1 MSEDQRIVFMELM
14 AESLRISN
22 RPNLFNWLQG
32 NFQYL
37 LNHEIMIFGVKLEND
52 DDYSFEYSASTRYFK
67 DTHFN
72 ESVKKADGVIHR
84 AVKRWNDIRLPLF
97 YCNTLDAADYSKFSV
112 QRIDESI
119 MQTTELKN
127 FVVHGF
133 GDDYSKV
140 STLVVFARIS
150 GKLNAIHA
158 QFLELIMPHLHCAL
172 VRIIT
177 TKANYTIQPNKSSKK
192 ITERELE
199 ILRWVQMGKTNWEI
213 STILAISPL
222 TVKNHVQNIL
232 RKLDAQN
239 RGQAAAKATKL
250 GLIDMTN

>member
-1 MSEDQRIVFMELM
+1 MSDDQRIVLMDLM
-14 AESLRISN
+14 AESLRINN
-22 RPNLFNWLQG
+22 RSNLFNWVQG

-52 DDYSFEYSASTRYFK
+52 DYYSFEYSASTRYFK
-67 DTHFN
+67 VTHFN
-72 ESVKKADGVIHR
+72 ESVKEADGVINQ
-84 AVKRWNDIRLPLF
+84 AIKRWNDMRLPLF
-97 YCNTLDAADYSKFSV
+97 YCNTLVTADYNKYSV

-119 MQTTELKN
+119 LQNTELKN

-150 GKLNAIHA
+150 GIFNAIQAH
-158 QFLELIMPHLHCAL
+158 FLELIMPHLHCAL
-172 VRIIT
+172 VRIFT
-177 TKANYTIQPNKSSKK
+177 TKANYTIQPSKRLNK

-250 GLIDMTN
+250 GLIDMMN